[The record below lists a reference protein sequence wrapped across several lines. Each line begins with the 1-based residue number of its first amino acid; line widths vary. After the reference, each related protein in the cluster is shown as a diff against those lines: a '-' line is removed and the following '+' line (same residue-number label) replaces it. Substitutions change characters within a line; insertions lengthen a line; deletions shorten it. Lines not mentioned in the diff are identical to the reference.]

1 MRIAIHRRPFSRTLV
16 RVAAVV
22 LVGAA
27 CSDVAGGDHP
37 GTDPRVGANLLP
49 TTGIPTT
56 AADIRGTIT
65 AVQTGVDTR
74 PTGGGGPPGG
84 SVSCPPDCG
93 ASGPPLQAVL
103 IEEVPGSTGGDHK
116 SYVTVLRT
124 ARVLRQTASGAE
136 PASFAD
142 LKVGQRVDAWFTGP
156 VRQSYPSQAD
166 AGVVVIRD
174 E

>member
-1 MRIAIHRRPFSRTLV
+1 MRIAIHRRPFSRTLF

-103 IEEVPGSTGGDHK
+103 IEGSLAAPAATTRATSPCSGRRGCCARPHPVQ
-116 SYVTVLRT
+116 SRLR
-124 ARVLRQTASGAE
+124 S
-136 PASFAD
+136 P
-142 LKVGQRVDAWFTGP
+142 
-156 VRQSYPSQAD
+156 
-166 AGVVVIRD
+166 I
-174 E
+174 